1 MQKLVGLDRRLSERS
16 VQIRRFQ
23 NMESVLHGLPSA
35 EGLFV
40 ASIGTDVVGDRSRP
54 VTENQP
60 AACKTPP
67 PREEESRFG
76 SLTPCV
82 PCTSAPVLMLFR
94 VKETLT
100 DMFNLLQPVWI
111 KSYTRSRVESGVR
124 GS

>member
-1 MQKLVGLDRRLSERS
+1 MCGNRRLTVPPGHRRKFCVWGVGVRMQKLVGLDRRLSERS

-40 ASIGTDVVGDRSRP
+40 ASTGTDVVGDRSRP

-82 PCTSAPVLMLFR
+82 PCASAPVLRFLGL
-94 VKETLT
+94 KK
-100 DMFNLLQPVWI
+100 P
-111 KSYTRSRVESGVR
+111 
-124 GS
+124 